1 MTPICRIRKSRN
13 AWKEK
18 AVVRAEALREQRKEF
33 RKERERRKAAEL
45 ELKYLQALASV
56 TPPPF

>member
-1 MTPICRIRKSRN
+1 MKKSRD

-18 AVVRAEALREQRKEF
+18 AVVRATANREYRKEYH
-33 RKERERRKAAEL
+33 KERARRKAAEL
-45 ELKYLQALASV
+45 EVKRLLAHMES